1 MITTGITATCEN
13 EHILRV
19 ERAIREGDEGFYS
32 IDFGGILINRDW
44 LKTVN
49 NH

>member
-1 MITTGITATCEN
+1 MVNTGITATCEN

-19 ERAIREGDEGFYS
+19 ERAIREGDEGFSS
-32 IDFGGILINRDW
+32 IDFGGILINRNC

-49 NH
+49 NQ